1 VVSEGSSSRRE
12 SAVPGRGLLT
22 RLPVVYAVAIALHDA
37 GVPMAVIAEQ
47 LGVPEES
54 MPALLKI
61 ALAKLEGLRERDR
74 RSNTTP

>member
-22 RLPVVYAVAIALHDA
+22 QLPVVYAVAIALHDA
-37 GVPMAVIAEQ
+37 GVPTAVIAER

-54 MPALLKI
+54 MPTLLKI
-61 ALAKLEGLRERDR
+61 ASAKLEGLRERDR
-74 RSNTTP
+74 RSNTAP